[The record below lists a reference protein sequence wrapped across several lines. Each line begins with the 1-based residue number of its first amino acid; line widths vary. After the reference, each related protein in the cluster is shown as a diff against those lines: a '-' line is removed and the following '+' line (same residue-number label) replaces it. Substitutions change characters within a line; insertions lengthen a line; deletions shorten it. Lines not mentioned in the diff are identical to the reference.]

1 VIPARP
7 LHRPRRTAAVVVAV
21 LGALATASAAGCSR
35 GVTAQVAAPAAAG
48 ASATLHL
55 ALAGDTGAEG
65 ASARVLTDGMGSV
78 GAVLERA
85 DVAFLNL
92 ETVLADSRAGL
103 APQPKTYTFLAPT
116 RLLDVLH
123 RSGVDAV
130 TLANNHGL
138 DFGRA
143 GLTRTLA
150 ARGPARPGVVGAGA
164 GQEEALAPWRT
175 VVKGRGVTF
184 FGATDVLDEGLDWA
198 ATAGTSGLATT
209 KTDSG
214 YSRLRE
220 AVRRARKDHPGD
232 VVVVYLHA
240 GVERQVCPTSRQ
252 QQLARDLAGDGASVV
267 AMSHAH
273 VLQPFTTIGST
284 AVAYG
289 LGNFVFAARSPGTS
303 TTGVLDLEVP
313 PTGAPRAT
321 WRPARIRDGVPALM
335 TGAAGAAA
343 VKAWAALDDGC

>member
-1 VIPARP
+1 VTAAPPPR
-7 LHRPRRTAAVVVAV
+7 RPRRAALVVAL
-21 LGALATASAAGCSR
+21 LGALALASTAGCSQ
-35 GVTAQVAAPAAAG
+35 GATAQVAAPA
-48 ASATLHL
+48 TVHI

-65 ASARVLTDGMGSV
+65 VSARVLSDGLGGV
-78 GAVLERA
+78 GTVLKGA

-92 ETVLADSRAGL
+92 ETVLADSRTGL
-103 APQPKTYTFLAPT
+103 VPQPKTYTFLAPT
-116 RLLDVLH
+116 GLLDVLG

-130 TLANNHGL
+130 TLANNHGF

-143 GLTRTLA
+143 GLARTLA
-150 ARGPARPGVVGAGA
+150 ARGPARPAVVGAGA
-164 GQEEALAPWRT
+164 GEQEAFTPWRT

-184 FGATDVLDEGLDWA
+184 FGATDVLDGGLDWA
-198 ATAGTSGLATT
+198 ATAGTAGLAST
-209 KTDSG
+209 KTDEG
-214 YSRLRE
+214 YTRLRE
-220 AVRRARKDHPGD
+220 GVRRVRKDHPGD

-252 QQLARDLAGDGASVV
+252 QQLARDLAGDGATVV

-321 WRPARIRDGVPALM
+321 WRPARIRDGVPSLV

>member
-1 VIPARP
+1 MPEDPFVTAARP
-7 LHRPRRTAAVVVAV
+7 PHHRRRTTLAL
-21 LGALATASAAGCSR
+21 LGALATASTAGCSP
-35 GVTAQVAAPAAAG
+35 GATARPAAPAA
-48 ASATLHL
+48 SATVHI

-65 ASARVLTDGMGSV
+65 AAARVLTDGLGSV
-78 GAVLERA
+78 GTALQGA

-92 ETVLADSRAGL
+92 ETVLADSRTGL

-138 DFGRA
+138 DYGRA

-150 ARGPARPGVVGAGA
+150 AKGPARPAVVGAGA
-164 GQEEALAPWRT
+164 GEQEAFTPWRT

-184 FGATDVLDEGLDWA
+184 FGATDVLDAGLDWA
-198 ATAGTSGLATT
+198 ATADAAGLAST
-209 KTDSG
+209 KTDAG
-214 YSRLRE
+214 YTRLRE
-220 AVRRARKDHPGD
+220 GVRRARKDHPGD

-240 GVERQVCPTSRQ
+240 GVERQVCPTTRQ
-252 QQLARDLAGDGASVV
+252 QQLARDLAADGATVV

-321 WRPARIRDGVPALM
+321 WRPARIRDGVPSLV